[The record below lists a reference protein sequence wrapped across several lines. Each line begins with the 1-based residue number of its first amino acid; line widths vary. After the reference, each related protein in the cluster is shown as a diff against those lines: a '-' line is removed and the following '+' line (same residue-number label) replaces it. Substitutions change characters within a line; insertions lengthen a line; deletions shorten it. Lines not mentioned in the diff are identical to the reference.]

1 MSDKSLFD
9 VAASWFDDNAYPQ
22 DVFSESALKEWAR
35 YEGIEKLFTKK
46 EIIET
51 AVDTLAGGRPE
62 ELFTDEQLVSWAYR
76 NGFIDAPSEDGVR
89 RRVW

>member
-1 MSDKSLFD
+1 MTDKTMFE
-9 VAASWFDDNAYPQ
+9 VAADWFADNCKPQ

-35 YEGIEKLFTKK
+35 CEGIEKLFTKE

-62 ELFTDEQLVSWAYR
+62 ELFSEEQLVSWAYR

>member
-1 MSDKSLFD
+1 MVDKTLFE
-9 VAASWFDDNAYPQ
+9 VASGWFADNCKPQ
-22 DVFSESALKEWAR
+22 DVFSEESLKEWAR

-62 ELFTDEQLVSWAYR
+62 ELFTEEQLVSWAYR
-76 NGFIDAPSEDGVR
+76 NGFIDAPGDDGVR